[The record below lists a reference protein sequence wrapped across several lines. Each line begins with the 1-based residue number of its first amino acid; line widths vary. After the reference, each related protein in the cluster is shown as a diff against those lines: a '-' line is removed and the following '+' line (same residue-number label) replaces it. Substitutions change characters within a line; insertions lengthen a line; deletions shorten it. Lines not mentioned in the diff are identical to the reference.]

1 MDIDPTSDS
10 SERFKLYDELE
21 LQEFQDKFVIKSLQS
36 PNEGF
41 WISRVDGNINLLD
54 GNLLFIY
61 LFIYFLLNFSS
72 FSFYDWLQMERR
84 LILVFCEVYYC
95 Y

>member
-1 MDIDPTSDS
+1 MDIEPTSDS

-21 LQEFQDKFVIKSLQS
+21 LQEFQDKFVIKSHQS

-54 GNLLFIY
+54 GNLLFI
-61 LFIYFLLNFSS
+61 FIFFC
-72 FSFYDWLQMERR
+72 W
-84 LILVFCEVYYC
+84 ILVLFHFMIGWKWKED
-95 Y
+95 